1 MPELARGGFMPLFRM
16 VSDLRHIPAR
26 YRPAREVA
34 SGPARARA
42 ARCKNQVPP
51 CSLVHRSKTPL
62 PSCCF
67 WPHSFLPPVLP
78 RSTRTAP
85 SLSSAPRTSRFS
97 RSPTRARAGSQPT
110 RPIHKRPSR
119 PHFPAFAPRV
129 SSPQPEDRTE
139 WAIGAFN
146 SDGFQVLQ
154 IFKRSNG
161 KVREVHGV
169 THHLEG
175 PNGERIGMT
184 FSEIGRRA
192 ATAETGATCGA
203 AWPSAK
209 RAAPAT

>member
-1 MPELARGGFMPLFRM
+1 M
-16 VSDLRHIPAR
+16 
-26 YRPAREVA
+26 
-34 SGPARARA
+34 
-42 ARCKNQVPP
+42 
-51 CSLVHRSKTPL
+51 
-62 PSCCF
+62 
-67 WPHSFLPPVLP
+67 
-78 RSTRTAP
+78 
-85 SLSSAPRTSRFS
+85 FS
-97 RSPTRARAGSQPT
+97 RSPFKNTSSVLLLLAALLPAACSPTVDADGPIIVERTSNVTLLQITDQGAGGLTADTPYSQKAIEAALPGFRAEGFQSAT
-110 RPIHKRPSR
+110 
-119 PHFPAFAPRV
+119 
-129 SSPQPEDRTE
+129 EDRTE

-209 RAAPAT
+209 RVAPAT